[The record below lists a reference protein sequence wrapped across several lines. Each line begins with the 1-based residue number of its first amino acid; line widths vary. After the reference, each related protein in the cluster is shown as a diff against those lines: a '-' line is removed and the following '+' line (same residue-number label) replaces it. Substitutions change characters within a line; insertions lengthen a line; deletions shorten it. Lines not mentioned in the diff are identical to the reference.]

1 MMAPLRR
8 FESPHAANA
17 GVKPLADVAAGVSV
31 VVRRINGG
39 RAINQR
45 LASMGLLA
53 GSRLTVLR
61 NSGPVIVRIGD
72 NRLVLGRGAAQH
84 LDVEPDGEGAR

>member
-1 MMAPLRR
+1 MMASARHSASLAVP
-8 FESPHAANA
+8 A
-17 GVKPLADVAAGVSV
+17 GAVLSLSAIKAGKTV

-39 RAINQR
+39 RSITQR

-84 LDVEPDGEGAR
+84 LDVEADGDAAQ